1 MQSPSSFEQ
10 GIRKRSESV
19 SQHLLQPQSR
29 PPVRALD
36 LAELEDHRLVAPHT
50 WHTAE
55 VLLYLLAVTMQD
67 RTP

>member
-29 PPVRALD
+29 LPVRALD
-36 LAELEDHRLVAPHT
+36 LAELEDRRAAPRT
-50 WHTAE
+50 GHTAE
-55 VLLYLLAVTMQD
+55 VLLYLLAAMLQGQ
-67 RTP
+67 TP

>member
-1 MQSPSSFEQ
+1 MQSASLFEQ

-29 PPVRALD
+29 LPVQALD
-36 LAELEDHRLVAPHT
+36 LAEHEDHRLVAPHT

-55 VLLYLLAVTMQD
+55 VLLYLLAAMLQGQ
-67 RTP
+67 TP